1 MSHAVNA
8 RDAGGCTTYLF
19 ATTMVQPNYHQV
31 VGGIGQTKSAG
42 TPLSALVRRGVDR
55 CAAVA
60 GCARSPHPVVRL
72 MP

>member
-1 MSHAVNA
+1 MGRAKWLQETRMA
-8 RDAGGCTTYLF
+8 RF
-19 ATTMVQPNYHQV
+19 EE
-31 VGGIGQTKSAG
+31 
-42 TPLSALVRRGVDR
+42 ALDSWTEKRLTQEEAAALLGVCPRTFRRYVDH